1 VKLLNFLLLFAS
13 ISLSFNELVPDKDN
27 AISLNELDIKCDKGN
42 ITYKISN
49 TQSQKYFHLIKD
61 TSITEFELHHDDN
74 KLSYETSTTYDF
86 FYPITPN
93 HILYLVVNVQNDN
106 CISFKYYDSNS
117 INLKMN
123 EEYSYPFLFTDQN
136 IETTINNSLK
146 KNLFIYAKT
155 SSSFNFNFYINGE
168 NYSSYSLWAFYL
180 ILKENVTKLNI
191 GIEKS
196 YLKRVVNFT
205 YIIADNFNLTD
216 DTFVCNDDFSIFR
229 TYFIKQKPNYSY
241 FWYSLSSD
249 KLGYYFVKR
258 PQSELHNII
267 FGSWNNNYDYV
278 ILMRDK
284 GCFQLKYQNYGR
296 DISLKK
302 KESILVSTTTTYQFV
317 YNDTSKKDVNI
328 AIYSTEN
335 NFINSIKI
343 QGVNQNLEIKK
354 YNDKYFYNFFS
365 TNTNGEIYF
374 KIIFNFNEKEYMI
387 IDFEIDYYIP
397 PENLIMNLKEEDN
410 NKIRDIGNRGT
421 FEILTDYNDTDT
433 NIFNNSLI
441 EDYTF
446 DNTMTGDRD
455 NVYNVKCR
463 LWKSN
468 NGMMKLFCKLT
479 QELDYQTTFLIFSD
493 TEFTFKIYTFKIKN
507 YCNIPVNQ
515 IIMYIPFIYSEKQT
529 INLDDGDILSF
540 KFKHDLYKN
549 EPLFLFDNNYKIVNF
564 DNCLIDSNVG
574 EIICQISNTKLKTIL
589 SFKGEKFY
597 LGNMITDKVQN
608 IFDSVEDIIIT
619 SDVEKKSN
627 TVQIT
632 KLLSDVAEFNSFI
645 YYETNILDINEFTS
659 KFFDVNFQNFSSSCM
674 FKKRADK
681 NEPLLFICKTNQ
693 NETISFGK
701 RERKIIN
708 NINIENNFII
718 SAGNNYEI
726 ISVKG
731 NGGSIYSVYPLVLD
745 FTEEESLQIKIGFYG
760 NLAGIKL
767 NPDSKNELDC
777 EQINN
782 YLDCS
787 VPKSHFDNKE
797 TGYYNIYY
805 KNHLSKYSIKYEAP
819 LIYVI
824 IFNEKEEETDS
835 STEEEEKTDSKT
847 EEEEETNPITEEEK
861 EHETTIEEEENNP
874 ITEEEEHETKKEEE
888 ETNPSKEEG
897 DNYNPS
903 QETDDNNNN
912 DNTALIIISVLVPI
926 GIIIIILSVFF
937 ILRWKKRNGDEVI
950 DNKQYEM
957 IPKTESMSN

>member
-1 VKLLNFLLLFAS
+1 
-13 ISLSFNELVPDKDN
+13 
-27 AISLNELDIKCDKGN
+27 
-42 ITYKISN
+42 
-49 TQSQKYFHLIKD
+49 
-61 TSITEFELHHDDN
+61 
-74 KLSYETSTTYDF
+74 
-86 FYPITPN
+86 
-93 HILYLVVNVQNDN
+93 
-106 CISFKYYDSNS
+106 
-117 INLKMN
+117 
-123 EEYSYPFLFTDQN
+123 
-136 IETTINNSLK
+136 
-146 KNLFIYAKT
+146 
-155 SSSFNFNFYINGE
+155 
-168 NYSSYSLWAFYL
+168 
-180 ILKENVTKLNI
+180 
-191 GIEKS
+191 
-196 YLKRVVNFT
+196 
-205 YIIADNFNLTD
+205 
-216 DTFVCNDDFSIFR
+216 
-229 TYFIKQKPNYSY
+229 
-241 FWYSLSSD
+241 
-249 KLGYYFVKR
+249 
-258 PQSELHNII
+258 
-267 FGSWNNNYDYV
+267 
-278 ILMRDK
+278 
-284 GCFQLKYQNYGR
+284 
-296 DISLKK
+296 
-302 KESILVSTTTTYQFV
+302 
-317 YNDTSKKDVNI
+317 
-328 AIYSTEN
+328 
-335 NFINSIKI
+335 
-343 QGVNQNLEIKK
+343 
-354 YNDKYFYNFFS
+354 
-365 TNTNGEIYF
+365 
-374 KIIFNFNEKEYMI
+374 
-387 IDFEIDYYIP
+387 
-397 PENLIMNLKEEDN
+397 
-410 NKIRDIGNRGT
+410 
-421 FEILTDYNDTDT
+421 
-433 NIFNNSLI
+433 
-441 EDYTF
+441 
-446 DNTMTGDRD
+446 
-455 NVYNVKCR
+455 
-463 LWKSN
+463 
-468 NGMMKLFCKLT
+468 
-479 QELDYQTTFLIFSD
+479 
-493 TEFTFKIYTFKIKN
+493 
-507 YCNIPVNQ
+507 
-515 IIMYIPFIYSEKQT
+515 
-529 INLDDGDILSF
+529 
-540 KFKHDLYKN
+540 
-549 EPLFLFDNNYKIVNF
+549 
-564 DNCLIDSNVG
+564 
-574 EIICQISNTKLKTIL
+574 
-589 SFKGEKFY
+589 
-597 LGNMITDKVQN
+597 MITDKVQN

-847 EEEEETNPITEEEK
+847 EEEEETNP
-861 EHETTIEEEENNP
+861 
-874 ITEEEEHETKKEEE
+874 
-888 ETNPSKEEG
+888 SKEEG